1 MPAKYFICTRS
12 RLDGSHTIHR
22 EGCPLLPE
30 DGKRILLGTFK
41 TVAGALGEAARHFRK
56 PDNCPFCL
64 KEHNEM
70 KGKAFTLRLA
80 DPDLISSTRKI
91 KTPWVNLMFCSLS

>member
-1 MPAKYFICTRS
+1 MPAKYFICKRS

-30 DGKRILLGTFK
+30 DGKRIFLGTFK
-41 TVAGALGEAARHFRK
+41 TLPEAMSKAASHFRK
-56 PDNCPFCL
+56 PDSCPFCL

-70 KGKAFTLRLA
+70 KGKVFTLRMS
-80 DPDLISSTRKI
+80 DTDLISSTLRI
-91 KTPWVNLMFCSLS
+91 KTPSVNLMFCSLS